1 MASQQ
6 SWTDQ
11 WVLWSHAGFKGPVT
25 KAELC
30 HSFQTGDLEGDMLI
44 YHVSQKIADAK
55 EMAVYYEQWGP
66 HMPASRRLWRKGHCC
81 GASRG
86 YDALIA
92 ASHRSST
99 KRKRQTPTLRAIE
112 DSMHCSF
119 LHPKVSSCD

>member
-6 SWTDQ
+6 SWQTDQ

-66 HMPASRRLWRKGHCC
+66 HMPASRRLWRKGWPREDHWLM
-81 GASRG
+81 GAMMTS
-86 YDALIA
+86 
-92 ASHRSST
+92 
-99 KRKRQTPTLRAIE
+99 IE

>member
-1 MASQQ
+1 MFPWMASQQ

-66 HMPASRRLWRKGHCC
+66 HMPASRRLWRKG
-81 GASRG
+81 
-86 YDALIA
+86 
-92 ASHRSST
+92 
-99 KRKRQTPTLRAIE
+99 
-112 DSMHCSF
+112 
-119 LHPKVSSCD
+119 